1 MAKYSGLVGYGS
13 QVETRPGVWITD
25 DKEIRMRG
33 DLIRQNAD
41 INNENINN
49 GIELRNRISLIGNAY
64 TFDNW
69 FNMKWIELNGQKWKI
84 SSVEV
89 QRPRLI
95 VSIGGLW
102 HGDS

>member
-13 QVETRPGVWITD
+13 QVETAPGVWETD
-25 DKEIRMRG
+25 VKTRKMKG
-33 DLIRQNAD
+33 DLIRQNASVRNSDNVNGD
-41 INNENINN
+41 IVLNH
-49 GIELRNRISLIGNAY
+49 RVSLIGDAY
-64 TFDNW
+64 AFDNYY
-69 FNMKWIELNGQKWKI
+69 NMKWVQIDGMKWTV

-102 HGDS
+102 NGD

>member
-64 TFDNW
+64 AFDNW

-102 HGDS
+102 YGDS